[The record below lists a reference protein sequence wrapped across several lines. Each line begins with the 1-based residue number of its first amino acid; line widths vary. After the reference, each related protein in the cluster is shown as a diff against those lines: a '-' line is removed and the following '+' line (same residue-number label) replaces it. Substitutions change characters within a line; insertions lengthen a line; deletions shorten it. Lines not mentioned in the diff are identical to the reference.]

1 MAQIKCPGC
10 RGSSFQKIG
19 RDTELLPTLPG
30 ETWEPAIKNY
40 VVYRCNACG
49 RTVRKEIVLGLPL
62 ALSDAE
68 WSTYLGVAAALV
80 GLVLLLWSASAQNNA
95 GSLLTVGTLCV
106 AFGILALLAQN
117 RTS

>member
-1 MAQIKCPGC
+1 MAQLKCPGC

-30 ETWEPAIKNY
+30 ETWEPAIKHY
-40 VVYRCNACG
+40 AVYKCNACG
-49 RTVRKEIVLGLPL
+49 RVVRKEIVLGLPL

-68 WSTYLGVAAALV
+68 WSTYLGVAAALM
-80 GLVLLLWSASAQNNA
+80 GLALLIWSASAQSHA
-95 GSLLTVGTLCV
+95 ASLLAVGTLCV
-106 AFGILALLAQN
+106 AFGVLALLAQN